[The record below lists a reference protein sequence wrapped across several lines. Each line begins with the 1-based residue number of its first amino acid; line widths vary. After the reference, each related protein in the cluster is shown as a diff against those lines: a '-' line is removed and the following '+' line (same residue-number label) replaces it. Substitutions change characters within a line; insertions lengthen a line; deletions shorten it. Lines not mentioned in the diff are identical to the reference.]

1 MIKVNNLIYYLKTKI
16 LTHTPQNYRFQS
28 VLYLKL
34 LSKIYCLAKNLNPIL
49 KISRE
54 KFREG
59 ALISINFEDDKRIFV
74 QDFNRCNRFIS
85 GYERALTRIWLQ
97 YGLDDFN
104 RKYKFDI
111 VIDIGANIGEF
122 SLAAVQHG
130 CKKIYAFEPDPI
142 CYLCLV
148 KNSQNHQ
155 KKIKT
160 MNFALSNSNKKT
172 PFYLSGSSADSSLIK
187 PIDSFNKM
195 YLETHRLDEIAEI
208 QALKKI
214 DLLKMDAEGAEP
226 EVLEGCIGVLDRIRS
241 FTIDVGPERKG
252 KSTYNLVAQFFLRN
266 EIDYKYIIHG
276 SGRQLIHAGELAKN
290 D

>member
-1 MIKVNNLIYYLKTKI
+1 LIKIYNFIYYLKTKI
-16 LTHTPQNYRFQS
+16 LTRTPQNYSFRS

-34 LSKIYCLAKNLNPIL
+34 LSKIYCFAKNLNSIR
-49 KISRE
+49 KITRE
-54 KFREG
+54 NFSEG
-59 ALISINFEDDKRIFV
+59 TLISVNFEDDKSIFV
-74 QDFNRCNRFIS
+74 QDFIRCNRFIS

-97 YGLDDFN
+97 YGLGN
-104 RKYKFDI
+104 SNPKYKFDT

-122 SLAAVQHG
+122 SLAAVQHD
-130 CKKIYAFEPDPI
+130 CKKVYAFEPDPT
-142 CYLCLV
+142 CFVCLV
-148 KNSQNHQ
+148 KNSKNHQ
-155 KKIKT
+155 QIIKT
-160 MNFALSNSNKKT
+160 MNFALSSLNKKT
-172 PFYLSGSSADSSLIK
+172 PFYLSGRSADSSLIE
-187 PIDSFNKM
+187 PIDFLNKI
-195 YLETHRLDEIAEI
+195 YLETQRLDEISEI

-226 EVLEGCIGVLDRIRS
+226 EVLEGCMGVLGKIRS

-266 EIDYKYIIHG
+266 KIDYKYIIHS